1 MLDLSSSGRLG
12 RRVSPPDPEAGEGGA
27 AAGRGRGPAAQP
39 CRGRA
44 GCGVGAGGGGTTV
57 VRSGPTTAGNEERLV
72 VRQEPQRRGLR
83 MRAMVG
89 RRWECAWRIV
99 D

>member
-1 MLDLSSSGRLG
+1 
-12 RRVSPPDPEAGEGGA
+12 
-27 AAGRGRGPAAQP
+27 
-39 CRGRA
+39 
-44 GCGVGAGGGGTTV
+44 V